1 MIKVKKKKIID
12 PDMPIGKVTL
22 VKNFLP
28 PPDQLVFPDETVK
41 VTLALTKSSLE
52 FFKRQA
58 SRQSTKY
65 QKMIREL
72 VDQYAK
78 RFNQ

>member
-1 MIKVKKKKIID
+1 MIKMKKKRVVD
-12 PDMPIGKVTL
+12 PDMPVGKLTL

-28 PPDQLVFPDETVK
+28 PPDQLVFPEETVK
-41 VTLALTKSSLE
+41 VTLSLTKSSLE

-58 SRQSTKY
+58 ARQNTKY

-72 VDQYAK
+72 VDKYAEK
-78 RFNQ
+78 YR